1 MGSLLSVPEGRR
13 TGTGRGS
20 DPAIIGAAVDPTR
33 KRHIRLVVALTA
45 AVLLAVALIYTSFS
59 AGSKTVQPS
68 ELAGAAGNGASYE
81 LGGRVVEGTG
91 SDREQPMTFRVED
104 VEGDAAIN
112 VVYSGQVPDPFRDG
126 REVIVTGTV
135 DEEGT
140 FVADKDS
147 LVTKCPSKFTEA
159 AEDDPNIQ
167 ITTPE

>member
-1 MGSLLSVPEGRR
+1 MPGGRL
-13 TGTGRGS
+13 TGVGRER
-20 DPAIIGAAVDPTR
+20 DPAIIRAAVDPSR

-45 AVLLAVALIYTSFS
+45 AVLLAVALVYTSFS

-91 SDREQPMTFRVED
+91 SDREQPMTFQVED
-104 VEGDAAIN
+104 VEGGGSAID

-140 FVADKDS
+140 FIAEKDS

-159 AEDDPNIQ
+159 AEEDPQIQ